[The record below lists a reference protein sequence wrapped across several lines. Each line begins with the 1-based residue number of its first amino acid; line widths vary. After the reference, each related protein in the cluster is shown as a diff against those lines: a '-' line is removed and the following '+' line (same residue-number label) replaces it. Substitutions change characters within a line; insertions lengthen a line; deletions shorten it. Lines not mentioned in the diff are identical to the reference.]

1 MNPETNDDKDYL
13 DYVRDAQA
21 LRARYLGDLMSN
33 GWQGMKGLILSY
45 RRRLGDIPPLTRNW
59 QE

>member
-1 MNPETNDDKDYL
+1 MNPETNDDKDYM

-21 LRARYLGDLMSN
+21 LRAEYLSDLTSN
-33 GWQGMKGLILSY
+33 GWRCMKGLILSY
-45 RRRLGDIPPLTRNW
+45 RRRLDDIPLVTRNW

>member
-1 MNPETNDDKDYL
+1 MNAESKNDKDYL

-21 LRARYLGDLMSN
+21 LRAEYLSDLISN
-33 GWQGMKGLILSY
+33 GWRCIKRLILSY
-45 RRRLGDIPPLTRNW
+45 RRRLGDIPSLTRNW

>member
-1 MNPETNDDKDYL
+1 MNVETKNDKDYL

-21 LRARYLGDLMSN
+21 LRAKYLSDLMSD
-33 GWQGMKGLILSY
+33 GWRCMTGFIRSY
-45 RRRLGDIPPLTRNW
+45 RHRLSDMRRLSRDW